1 MPISAAHKSAIEEV
15 VTAILTTTSR
25 RTKRNLSEMF
35 LDLVDRDA
43 WPEYYEV
50 RPVSASPLRND
61 PSLMRLLG
69 LMQVIPQPRCIHGVK
84 STLAQNKY
92 RHALDAFEDLNL
104 VFLNALH
111 YNEDGSQIAK
121 DATTLKVR
129 TPGFI

>member
-1 MPISAAHKSAIEEV
+1 MPISAAHKAAIEEV

-111 YNEDGSQIAK
+111 YNEEGSQIAK
-121 DATTLKVR
+121 DAKMLQVSAQTL
-129 TPGFI
+129 